1 MVYGTTA
8 YNRSVYASPPLA
20 ARATKNR
27 SRPTA
32 FVRFFSATFCQP
44 WSCYAS
50 PYSGWQNVIYSRN
63 VMQNPLRGLCI
74 TWRGLRPSY
83 AASAARTSHNS
94 GFTPCRSAGRKRP
107 SARHVVKPAPRY
119 VQWGLKFV

>member
-1 MVYGTTA
+1 MLRRLRWLGLRETA
-8 YNRSVYASPPLA
+8 VGLTP
-20 ARATKNR
+20 
-27 SRPTA
+27 
-32 FVRFFSATFCQP
+32 FVRFFSATFLRLLET
-44 WSCYAS
+44 YGFL
-50 PYSGWQNVIYSRN
+50 YRNRKNVIYSRN

-119 VQWGLKFV
+119 TPFAQVVYKKSYKKDT